1 MGETQ
6 CSKARGEVNRS
17 GPELSPHEV
26 TFHPAGCE
34 LEDIKEYKD
43 MRKKLNNWEA
53 THYVLLA
60 TLSWKLAP
68 SSP

>member
-6 CSKARGEVNRS
+6 CSKARAEVNRS

-34 LEDIKEYKD
+34 LEDIKEHKD

-60 TLSWKLAP
+60 TLS
-68 SSP
+68 